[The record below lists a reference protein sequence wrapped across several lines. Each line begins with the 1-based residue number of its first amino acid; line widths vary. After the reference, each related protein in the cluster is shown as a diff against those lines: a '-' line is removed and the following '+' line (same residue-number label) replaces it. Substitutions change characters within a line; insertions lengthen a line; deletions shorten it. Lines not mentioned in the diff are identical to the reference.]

1 MEIVCTCFEVSE
13 EEIREA
19 IKKGATTVEAV
30 GDETNAGTGCGACQ
44 SRIQELI
51 DEETKQ

>member
-1 MEIVCTCFEVSE
+1 MEIVCACFDVSE

-19 IKKGATTVEAV
+19 VKKGATTVEAV
-30 GDETNAGTGCGACQ
+30 GEATNAGTGCGGCQ

-51 DEETKQ
+51 NEES